1 MPNYS
6 EVGRVE
12 VAKQKAADCAFFKG
26 DELPDE
32 IQRQL
37 RAAPKLPD
45 PGHPSPGTPDQYAL
59 LTWMNRDAAK
69 HEARNVYCGSPA

>member
-6 EVGRVE
+6 EVVRLE
-12 VAKQKAADCAFFKG
+12 VAKQKAADCGFFRG

-37 RAAPKLPD
+37 RAAPPLPV
-45 PGHPSPGTPDQYAL
+45 PGQAYTGTPDQFAL

-69 HEARNVYCGSPA
+69 AEARNTYCGSPA